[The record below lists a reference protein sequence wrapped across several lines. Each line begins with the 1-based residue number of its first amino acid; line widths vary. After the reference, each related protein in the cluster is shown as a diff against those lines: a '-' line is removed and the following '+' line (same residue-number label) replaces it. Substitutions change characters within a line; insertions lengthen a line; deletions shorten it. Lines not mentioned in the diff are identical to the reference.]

1 MKIRSVEIHYFDIPL
16 RQPFRI
22 SIGTMRAANDVLV
35 RVETDAGLSGW
46 GEACP
51 FPPITGETQETNVAA
66 ARNLRDL
73 LLGKDPLAIGA
84 FLREAGRLINANPSI
99 VAAFDMALHDIAGE
113 GRRAAALSSS
123 GRREDRHRDRYH
135 GRPRFSGANGR
146 AGRGFIAAGFR
157 KIKVKV
163 GQEPD
168 SRPRPAASHPRS
180 RGTGLRHLD
189 RRQPGLV
196 RAPGGRRPAKRME
209 EFEIEF
215 VEQPVASW
223 DIPGL
228 REVRRQSPI
237 PVMADESLF
246 SPPDAIKL
254 VRAEACDYFNIKLMK
269 CGGIRNALKIAH
281 IAESAGIPSMVGCML
296 ETRLALT
303 AAAHVMAAER
313 NIVFADLDGHTSH
326 AVDPIVGGFR
336 LEGGTITLPDAPGLG
351 VDVDPVFLRGLRKA

>member
-1 MKIRSVEIHYFDIPL
+1 MKIRSVEIQYFDIPL

-22 SIGTMRAANDVLV
+22 SIGTMHAANDVLV

-99 VAAFDMALHDIAGE
+99 VAAFDMALHDIAGK
-113 GRRAAALSSS
+113 AAGLPLFRLLGGEKIDIETDITADLDSPE
-123 GRREDRHRDRYH
+123 RMAE
-135 GRPRFSGANGR
+135 R
-146 AGRGFIAAGFR
+146 AGGFVAAGFR

-163 GQEPD
+163 GQDPSLD
-168 SRPRPAASHPRS
+168 LARLRAIRQAVGRGCAISIDANQGWSVPQAVAALRS
-180 RGTGLRHLD
+180 
-189 RRQPGLV
+189 
-196 RAPGGRRPAKRME
+196 ME
-209 EFEIEF
+209 EFKIDF

-269 CGGIRNALKIAH
+269 CGGVRNAQKIAH